1 MQKIKLKIMGSVVV
15 DKGGSYL
22 KAPIFSYS

>member
-1 MQKIKLKIMGSVVV
+1 MQKIKLKIMGYVVMV
-15 DKGGSYL
+15 KGGSYL